1 MRDNVDS
8 MTARLMQAE
17 EALTK
22 ERRDNQQAR
31 EALAQAALDL
41 EALPLLQAQVEV
53 YQSDFNAERL
63 ARERIAGEKADLEE
77 QLRKA
82 GIQKQSSMQV
92 GGGGFEGH
100 QPRGGGGG
108 GGHMNQYG
116 H

>member
-1 MRDNVDS
+1 MGLNNIAESNMRDNVDS

-77 QLRKA
+77 QLRKMGNDGVA
-82 GIQKQSSMQV
+82 TKV
-92 GGGGFEGH
+92 EG
-100 QPRGGGGG
+100 RLEEE
-108 GGHMNQYG
+108 
-116 H
+116 

>member
-17 EALTK
+17 EALVK

-31 EALAQAALDL
+31 ERLAQAALDL

-53 YQSDFNAERL
+53 YQSDFNAERM

-77 QLRKA
+77 QLRKS
-82 GIQKQSSMQV
+82 GIQKAPAVHV
-92 GGGGFEGH
+92 GGGGGQGGGFDGCK
-100 QPRGGGGG
+100 QRGG
-108 GGHMNQYG
+108 
-116 H
+116 